1 MTPLIVF
8 VGFLGSGKTT
18 FLRELLPNLSA
29 AGVEP
34 QVILNDYQNAGVDS
48 FTLQEHAESVIPISG
63 SCVCC
68 GSREEMFDTL
78 AAAELNPKT
87 VMLME
92 ANGTADA
99 AQLIDLL
106 TCDLRAVRY
115 TLPWQLSVIDAKRW
129 QRRDEHNK
137 LEAHQLITATHF
149 YLSHTEKQDS
159 KRVSEVMASASHLNP
174 KARWVSQKTFAS
186 EVAQLSTEA
195 PNLPPRALRSSDD
208 HDHDHDHDHGDHVTT
223 HHFASIEFSLPDGLE
238 KSLLETFLRSL
249 PVGVIRAKGLVRL
262 AGQEGEYTVFDY
274 LGADQNIN
282 LRSYAARPHLA
293 PLFLAIGPNLSQQDI
308 QNSFTNLLKNALP
321 STQ

>member
-48 FTLQEHAESVIPISG
+48 FTLQEHAKSVVPISG

-115 TLPWQLSVIDAKRW
+115 ALPWQLSVIDAKRW
-129 QRRDEHNK
+129 QRRDKHNK

-149 YLSHTEKQDS
+149 YLSHTEEQDS
-159 KRVSEVMASASHLNP
+159 KRVSEVMASAGHLNP
-174 KARWVSQKTFAS
+174 KAGWVSQKTFAS
-186 EVAQLSTEA
+186 EIAQLSTEA

-208 HDHDHDHDHGDHVTT
+208 HDHDHGDHVTS

-238 KSLLETFLRSL
+238 RSLLEAFLKSL
-249 PVGVIRAKGLVRL
+249 PVGVIRAKGLIRL

-293 PLFLAIGPNLSQQDI
+293 PLFLAIGPHLSQQDI
-308 QNSFTNLLKNALP
+308 QDSLTNLLTTAP
-321 STQ
+321 PPTQ